1 MTSFLLHAPL
11 SPRAFSWRWPLLL
24 VAIATLFWLSLATL
38 HLSPNAGLASFLR
51 LCRQLTGIPC
61 DKLAHIGLYF
71 VICLLLGLLF
81 PRRIGHLASP
91 AWACLLASGLG
102 LLLEILQGTLS
113 YYGFAQRAFDF
124 ADALANLVGAL
135 MASLFLVGYHSLAR
149 LPHPKALKKR
159 LHTYVFCTLCNI
171 QKRDL

>member
-1 MTSFLLHAPL
+1 MTSFLLHVPL
-11 SPRAFSWRWPLLL
+11 SHRAFPWRWSLLL

-38 HLSPNAGLASFLR
+38 HLSPNAELAALLR
-51 LCRQLTGIPC
+51 LCRHLTGIPC
-61 DKLAHIGLYF
+61 DKLVHVGLYF

-113 YYGFAQRAFDF
+113 YYGFAQRAFDI

-135 MASLFLVGYHSLAR
+135 VASLFLISCHSLAS

-159 LHTYVFCTLCNI
+159 HHT
-171 QKRDL
+171 